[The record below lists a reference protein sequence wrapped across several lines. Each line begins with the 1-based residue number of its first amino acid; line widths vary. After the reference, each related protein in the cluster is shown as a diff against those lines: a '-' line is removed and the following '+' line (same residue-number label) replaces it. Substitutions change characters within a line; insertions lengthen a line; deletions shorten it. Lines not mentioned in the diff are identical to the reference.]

1 VSTMPHWHGR
11 LGTIQQPLGSEP
23 SAPPVVL
30 LPYLVC
36 VAGFDPAVSCFQGRR
51 ISRLSYTQ
59 MQVERTGGFEP
70 PFSTPITC
78 HRFVAGV
85 GYVRELERPAGHDP
99 ALPA

>member
-1 VSTMPHWHGR
+1 MSTMPHWHGR

-30 LPYLVC
+30 LPYVVF

-51 ISRLSYTQ
+51 ISRLSHTQ

-85 GYVRELERPAGHDP
+85 GYVRELEQPAGHDP